1 MSVLDKFGLTGRTA
15 LVTGGNRGLGLAF
28 SRALAEAGASVVIVS
43 RDPERNAQAVAALRG
58 EGLRVEAID
67 ADLMTADADQLIRRA
82 HDLVGGVDIL
92 VNNAGAAIARA
103 AIDVPQK
110 EWDDIIG
117 LNLTSLWRLSQAAA
131 VVMREAGGGSIIN
144 IGSMSGV
151 IVNRPQSHAA
161 YNASKAAVHHLTK
174 SLAAEWAE
182 FNIRVNAVAP
192 GYVKTEI
199 ADVDNPQYRRHW
211 IEDVPMRRYAVP
223 EEIAPAVVYLSSDAA
238 SFVTGSVVT
247 VDGGYTVY

>member
-1 MSVLDKFGLTGRTA
+1 MSVLDKFSLTGRKA

-28 SRALAEAGASVVIVS
+28 SRALAEAGASVAIVS
-43 RDPERNAQAVAALRG
+43 RDAERNAEAVAGLRG
-58 EGLRVEAID
+58 EGHHVEAIE
-67 ADLMTADADQLIRRA
+67 ADLMTADADQLVRRA
-82 HDLVGGVDIL
+82 RDLIGGVDIL
-92 VNNAGAAIARA
+92 VNNAGAAIARPA
-103 AIDVPQK
+103 LEVPQE
-110 EWDDIIG
+110 EWDAIIG

-182 FNIRVNAVAP
+182 YNIRVNAVAP

-199 ADVDNPQYRRHW
+199 ADVDNPEYRRHW

-223 EEIAPAVVYLSSDAA
+223 DEIAPAVVYLSSDAA
-238 SFVTGSVVT
+238 SFVTGSVVA